1 MQSTWREAIAYAW
14 GTFTGVMSE
23 GSARALRLL
32 LFLIFIGGTAW
43 AVYSYLELQ
52 QLRQEK
58 TFTASVTPTTVNEDR
73 KRLEAMIAEVRDA
86 SARRSGSVMTAQ
98 TMKDMG
104 KYLFD
109 DPSLRMAAVPPEI
122 TPLPGGAAVAPQV
135 EGVVEPPPEI
145 TLRAI
150 MAMGK
155 TKTALIDIAGV
166 GTGLLVKQGDTFL
179 NREGRI
185 VRIMDDKV
193 VVRWKK
199 KTWNVTPGF

>member
-14 GTFTGVMSE
+14 GNFTGVMSE

-58 TFTASVTPTTVNEDR
+58 TFTASVTPTSVNEDR

-86 SARRSGSVMTAQ
+86 SARRSGSAMTAQ

-104 KYLFD
+104 KYPFD
-109 DPSLRMAAVPPEI
+109 DPSRRMAAMTPEI
-122 TPLPGGAAVAPQV
+122 PLPDSGVVVPQA
-135 EGVVEPPPEI
+135 EVVEPPPEI

-150 MAMGK
+150 MVMGK

-185 VRIMDDKV
+185 VRITNDKV

>member
-14 GTFTGVMSE
+14 GNFTGVMSE

-52 QLRQEK
+52 QLREVK
-58 TFTASVTPTTVNEDR
+58 TFTASVTPTSVNEDG

-86 SARRSGSVMTAQ
+86 SARRSGSAMTAQ

-109 DPSLRMAAVPPEI
+109 DLSLRMAAIPPEI
-122 TPLPGGAAVAPQV
+122 ALPEGGVVTPQV
-135 EGVVEPPPEI
+135 EEAVEPPPEI

-150 MAMGK
+150 MVMGK

-166 GTGLLVKQGDTFL
+166 GAGLLVKQGDTFL

-185 VRIMDDKV
+185 VRIMNDKV

>member
-1 MQSTWREAIAYAW
+1 MQSTWREAMAYAW
-14 GTFTGVMSE
+14 GNFTGVMSE
-23 GSARALRLL
+23 GSARVLRLL
-32 LFLIFIGGTAW
+32 LFLVFIGGTAW

-58 TFTASVTPTTVNEDR
+58 TFTASVTPTSVNEDR
-73 KRLEAMIAEVRDA
+73 KRLEDMIAEVRDA
-86 SARRSGSVMTAQ
+86 SARRSGSAMTAQ

-104 KYLFD
+104 KYVFD
-109 DPSLRMAAVPPEI
+109 DPSLRMAALPPELA
-122 TPLPGGAAVAPQV
+122 LPGGGAVAPQV
-135 EGVVEPPPEI
+135 EEVVEPPPEI

-150 MAMGK
+150 MLIGK

-185 VRIMDDKV
+185 VRIMNDKV

-199 KTWNVTPGF
+199 KTWNITPGF

>member
-1 MQSTWREAIAYAW
+1 MQSTWREAMAYAW
-14 GTFTGVMSE
+14 GNFTGVMSE
-23 GSARALRLL
+23 GSARVLRLL
-32 LFLIFIGGTAW
+32 LFLVFIGGTAW

-58 TFTASVTPTTVNEDR
+58 TFTASVTPTSVNEDR
-73 KRLEAMIAEVRDA
+73 KRLEDMIAEVRDA
-86 SARRSGSVMTAQ
+86 SARRSGSAMTAQ

-109 DPSLRMAAVPPEI
+109 DPSRRMAAVVPEI
-122 TPLPGGAAVAPQV
+122 PLPGGGVVAPQV
-135 EGVVEPPPEI
+135 EEVVEPPPEI

-150 MAMGK
+150 MVIDK

-185 VRIMDDKV
+185 VRITNDKV